1 MTPLVVLSMP
11 RSGTSLAAQ
20 ILGLLGCALP
30 KDQSPPSAH
39 FNPDGFFESEE
50 LLRLRVDLENAL
62 SINFSF
68 PRCVREAD
76 WTCIHTSIFDAFRD
90 RAREKFTSMAEQCA
104 QEGTPFWVFKD
115 PRTSALLPFWT
126 DFFEREGIRPR
137 YVAAIRHP
145 ASVIRSVRNFTGLA
159 PKMSELIWLESVG
172 GIFSFLRDKP
182 FVLLTYEHWFKDD
195 LQIEALCQSLALDGL
210 PFRPNR
216 LKDAAEVI
224 KPNLNHGKVDCP
236 DMVPGS
242 LPLRL
247 YEEAA
252 RLHVRNAG
260 LGGAMRDLTGQVGES
275 LSIMKELSTFLQ
287 PDAYAEMTDFDQR
300 ARAWHAR
307 VDELEATVRELEAQI
322 AGMSGQAGGQADA
335 IG

>member
-30 KDQSPPSAH
+30 DDQLPPSEQ
-39 FNPDGFFESEE
+39 FNPDGFFESEA
-50 LLRLRVDLENAL
+50 LLRLRVGLEDAL
-62 SINFSF
+62 GINFSF

-76 WTCIHTSIFDAFRD
+76 WSRIHEPVFDAFRA
-90 RAREKFTSMAEQCA
+90 RAREKFAGMAERCA

-115 PRTSALLPFWT
+115 PRASALLPFWT
-126 DFFEREGIRPR
+126 DFFEREGIQPR
-137 YVAAIRHP
+137 YVAVIRHP
-145 ASVIRSVRNFTGLA
+145 AAVARSVRNMTGLA
-159 PKMSELIWLESVG
+159 PRMSELIWLESIG

-195 LQIEALCQSLALDGL
+195 RQVEALCQSLALDGL
-210 PFRPNR
+210 PFRPDR
-216 LKDAAEVI
+216 LTAATRAI
-224 KPNLNHGKVDCP
+224 KPSLNHGKVDCTDMAP
-236 DMVPGS
+236 DS
-242 LPLRL
+242 LALRL

-260 LGGAMRDLTGQVGES
+260 LSGAMRELTGQVGES
-275 LSIMKELSTFLQ
+275 LSIMKELSAFLQ
-287 PDAYAEMTDFDQR
+287 PEAYAQMTDFDQR

-307 VDELEATVRELEAQI
+307 VDELEATIRELEAQI
-322 AGMSGQAGGQADA
+322 AEMSGQAGGQAGA
-335 IG
+335 IE